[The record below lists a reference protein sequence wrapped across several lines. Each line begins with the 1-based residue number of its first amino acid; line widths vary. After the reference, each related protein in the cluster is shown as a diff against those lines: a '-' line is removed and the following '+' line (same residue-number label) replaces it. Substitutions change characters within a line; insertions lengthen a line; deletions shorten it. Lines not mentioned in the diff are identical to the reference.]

1 VTEVFRV
8 AYKEVL
14 RRRRDPF
21 AIIIWLLIPL
31 SLAGIFALI
40 FGGMGADGGVP
51 RASLLVADEDD
62 SFVSRL
68 LVGSLSSSQ
77 VGNFIEPESVDE
89 EKGIDMM
96 MEGKASAL
104 LVIPEGFGEAY
115 LEGSPTTL
123 RLIKNPMQ
131 RILPSI
137 CQSVVETL
145 LEMGSV
151 ARSVF
156 DSPIR
161 SITGMVEAQQDP
173 TQSELDAMSVRM
185 GRTMQTVMPY
195 VYPTLVSLDVE
206 SIEREASADELD
218 FAAAYYPGLVL
229 MALLFITVGL
239 SQDVWREKRHGALA
253 RCIMS
258 PVSLFNFFVGKLI
271 GALVICTLV
280 LVVML
285 VAGSLLFDL
294 TWHHLW
300 AVVLL
305 GLCVSACL
313 LAVFSVLVLAL
324 SRNER
329 TSNVVTDVLLMA
341 LMLTSGTTVPLE
353 AMPAG
358 MVKMAS
364 FTPLGHV
371 LLIYK
376 DLLKGELPLALV
388 LGTAGAYVLISAVFG
403 IIAGWKFFPRFARR

>member
-1 VTEVFRV
+1 MTEAFRV

-31 SLAGIFALI
+31 SLAGIFALV
-40 FGGMGADGGVP
+40 FGGMGRDGGVP

-62 SFVSRL
+62 SFVSRI
-68 LVGSLSSSQ
+68 LVGALSGGQ
-77 VGNFIEPESVDE
+77 VESVIEPESVDE

-115 LEGSPTTL
+115 LQGSPTTL

-137 CQSVVETL
+137 CQSVVGTL
-145 LEMGSV
+145 LEMGSI

-156 DSPIR
+156 DSPVR
-161 SITGMVEAQQDP
+161 SITGMVEAQADP
-173 TQSELDAMSVRM
+173 TQSELDEMSVRM

-195 VYPTLVSLDVE
+195 IYPPLVSLEVE
-206 SIEREASADELD
+206 SIEREDAEEFN

-253 RCIMS
+253 RCVMS
-258 PVSLFNFFVGKLI
+258 PVSLFDFFVGKLI
-271 GALVICTLV
+271 GALVICALV

-300 AVVLL
+300 AVILL

-313 LAVFSVLVLAL
+313 LAVFIVLVLAL

-353 AMPAG
+353 AMPAS

-388 LGTAGAYVLISAVFG
+388 LVTAGAYVLVSATLG
-403 IIAGWKFFPRFARR
+403 LIAGWSLFPRFARM